1 MKLMDMFYLL
11 EYISILFIYY
21 LIVYIENDHFNE
33 YDIINI
39 NQLLI
44 IIQNY
49 AKGCINYNYT
59 IFCIIFFAGE
69 ASQLGPVTFSKQRE

>member
-1 MKLMDMFYLL
+1 MKLMDMF
-11 EYISILFIYY
+11 Y

-59 IFCIIFFAGE
+59 IFCIIFFARE
-69 ASQLGPVTFSKQRE
+69 AFQLGPVTFSQQRE